1 MSAQLAVFSALSIVA
16 VLSAVG
22 VIVSRNAVRAALAL
36 VVNFIVLGA
45 LYFTMNLE
53 LLGISQILVYTG
65 LIMMLFLFCI
75 LLLNLGNPQMLEETS
90 GLKRNVAVLFSLV
103 LIVLVL
109 TQVLG
114 PVAIS
119 GSPGSESALA
129 GIPTA
134 PDGYGTAKSVG
145 TEIFTKWI
153 YALEICSV
161 LLLLGIIGSILL
173 AKRRG

>member
-1 MSAQLAVFSALSIVA
+1 MSSQLVVFSAMSIVA

-36 VVNFIVLGA
+36 VVNFIVLGV
-45 LYFTMNLE
+45 LYFTMSLE
-53 LLGISQILVYTG
+53 LLGISQVLVYTG

-75 LLLNLGNPQMLEETS
+75 LLLNLGAPQMLEETS
-90 GLKRNVAVLFSLV
+90 GLKRYVAVLLSLV

-119 GSPGSESALA
+119 GAPGSESALA

-145 TEIFTKWI
+145 TEIFTNWI

-161 LLLLGIIGSILL
+161 LLLLGIVGSILL